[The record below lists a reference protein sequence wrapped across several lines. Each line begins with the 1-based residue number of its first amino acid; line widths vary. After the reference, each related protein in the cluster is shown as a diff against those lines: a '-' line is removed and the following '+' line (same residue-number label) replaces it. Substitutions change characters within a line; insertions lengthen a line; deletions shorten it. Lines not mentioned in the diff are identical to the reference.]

1 MVVTWQTPTAT
12 DNVAVASIY
21 SSMESGANLTAG
33 TYTVIAYATD
43 SSGNIATPCSF
54 TVIVYPAPTVP
65 PSTQAPPA
73 AASSSSSTVVGAAG
87 AGGCVAI
94 LVLVILIIVLLR
106 RRRNPNQVHGTGER
120 PMSDDEILAKAQSIQ
135 LDFKAQR
142 VVEEPTMAWMDTP
155 AVVYKSPPSDAKDF
169 GAFFARTVPRELAR
183 GCITL
188 DREIGKG
195 EFGSVF
201 SGKIRRAD
209 GQEKVIAVKTLV
221 KANHEPS
228 KIAFLQEA
236 AILAQFNHP
245 KIVKLVGVV
254 TVSEPILLCLEF
266 MEFGSLLSYLTSSMV
281 GNNLPD
287 VDMLRMACDV
297 ASAMHYL
304 GESGFIHRDLAAR
317 NVLVNRKFVA
327 KVSDF
332 GLSQEVGAAS
342 KKTDKIPLRWTAMEA
357 VLHRRFSTS
366 SDVWS
371 YGVLLW
377 EIWSYGALPYGAK
390 TNDRIL
396 ADLNAGIRLS
406 MPKKCPQPVYNI
418 MLECWSQD
426 TTDRPTFYTIF
437 QRLMTLHAAKVK
449 VAKESGE
456 ELYASPAELKKNDDD
471 NFSPDMLLYDEPITS
486 SSRAIQNGQLGSA
499 YNSLA
504 RALSTR
510 SNASQQSQYNSLQRT
525 VTNPGFTPQASEYPS
540 DLYLSDVESV
550 PRAVKPAAASPVQ
563 SSYQQEMYID
573 DLVEVPQ
580 PATSSRVEQAS
591 YQQEMYI
598 DDLVE
603 APTKLQS
610 ASEPTA
616 VEILT
621 KNVETWDPSL
631 AYTMSEQSWVPS
643 FTPAQT
649 VDTNET
655 FGFEDGQAGGYLNID
670 SN

>member
-1 MVVTWQTPTAT
+1 M
-12 DNVAVASIY
+12 
-21 SSMESGANLTAG
+21 
-33 TYTVIAYATD
+33 
-43 SSGNIATPCSF
+43 
-54 TVIVYPAPTVP
+54 
-65 PSTQAPPA
+65 
-73 AASSSSSTVVGAAG
+73 
-87 AGGCVAI
+87 AI

-120 PMSDDEILAKAQSIQ
+120 PMSDDEILAKAQAIQ
-135 LDFKAQR
+135 LNFKAQR

-406 MPKKCPQPVYNI
+406 NPKKCPQPVYNI

-456 ELYASPAELKKNDDD
+456 ELYASPAELKKDEDD
-471 NFSPDMLLYDEPITS
+471 NFSPDMLLYDEPILT
-486 SSRAIQNGQLGSA
+486 L
-499 YNSLA
+499 
-504 RALSTR
+504 
-510 SNASQQSQYNSLQRT
+510 SQQGQSQRKVS
-525 VTNPGFTPQASEYPS
+525 NPSYAQLSEYPG

-550 PRAVKPAAASPVQ
+550 VPVAAPADI
-563 SSYQQEMYID
+563 SSRDEDTYIH
-573 DLVEVPQ
+573 DLEEVPQ
-580 PATSSRVEQAS
+580 PATSSGS
-591 YQQEMYI
+591 QQGSQQLGIQVYE
-598 DDLVE
+598 LLESPSVP
-603 APTKLQS
+603 PTP
-610 ASEPTA
+610 AAEPTA
-616 VEILT
+616 AGILSL
-621 KNVETWDPSL
+621 NIADWESSHANASSSGQGLSNYPSY
-631 AYTMSEQSWVPS
+631 AA
-643 FTPAQT
+643 AQP
-649 VDTNET
+649 VDVDK
-655 FGFEDGQAGGYLNID
+655 FGFDDDAVV
-670 SN
+670 

>member
-1 MVVTWQTPTAT
+1 
-12 DNVAVASIY
+12 
-21 SSMESGANLTAG
+21 
-33 TYTVIAYATD
+33 
-43 SSGNIATPCSF
+43 
-54 TVIVYPAPTVP
+54 
-65 PSTQAPPA
+65 
-73 AASSSSSTVVGAAG
+73 
-87 AGGCVAI
+87 
-94 LVLVILIIVLLR
+94 
-106 RRRNPNQVHGTGER
+106 
-120 PMSDDEILAKAQSIQ
+120 
-135 LDFKAQR
+135 
-142 VVEEPTMAWMDTP
+142 MAWMDIS
-155 AVVYKSPPSDAKDF
+155 AVVYKPPPSNAKDF
-169 GAFFARTVPRELAR
+169 EVFFAKTIPRELAR
-183 GCITL
+183 SCITL

-254 TVSEPILLCLEF
+254 TVSEPILVCLEF

-317 NVLVNRKFVA
+317 NVLINRKFVA

-377 EIWSYGALPYGAK
+377 EMWSYGALPYGAK

-396 ADLNAGIRLS
+396 ADLNAGIRLTI
-406 MPKKCPQPVYNI
+406 PKKCPQPVYNV
-418 MLECWSQD
+418 MLECWSLD
-426 TTDRPTFYTIF
+426 TTDRPTFYSMF
-437 QRLMTLHAAKVK
+437 QRLMTLHASKVK

-456 ELYASPAELKKNDDD
+456 ELYASPADLKKNDDD
-471 NFSPDMLLYDEPITS
+471 NFSPDMLLYDEPITAFQQAAYPTDQAGPAYDTLVRASTAQSDS
-486 SSRAIQNGQLGSA
+486 SEHSQFYNVLRKVSNPA
-499 YNSLA
+499 YTDSSPQP
-504 RALSTR
+504 ST
-510 SNASQQSQYNSLQRT
+510 
-525 VTNPGFTPQASEYPS
+525 YPT
-540 DLYLSDVESV
+540 DLYLSDFESA
-550 PRAVKPAAASPVQ
+550 PPVH
-563 SSYQQEMYID
+563 SSSHGRDTYID
-573 DLVEVPQ
+573 DLDEVPQ
-580 PATSSRVEQAS
+580 HISAHDNITQQQQAD
-591 YQQEMYI
+591 YMT
-598 DDLVE
+598 E
-603 APTKLQS
+603 APAKPTPPAELTAADILS
-610 ASEPTA
+610 SNIASWGDSP
-616 VEILT
+616 
-621 KNVETWDPSL
+621 L
-631 AYTMSEQSWVPS
+631 AFPHSSEQVSPSVPS
-643 FTPAQT
+643 FAPAQPLD
-649 VDTNET
+649 VHDE
-655 FGFEDGQAGGYLNID
+655 FGFADEPSGGYLNID
-670 SN
+670 STQDMLV